1 MKNTIIKLASVA
13 LFLGLTACQ
22 EKLDNDNSNS
32 LGNLSSVYMY
42 NSNANV
48 SFAKSTESGMTKF
61 EIRMSNLRDRNET
74 ITIAATDFFAEYNEK
89 NGTNYKM
96 LPASEYELYEDG
108 NTANK
113 STNGTLN
120 VTLKPGQTAVQV
132 GVKVRPLNENNFPMG
147 VKYAIP
153 LRIVS
158 ASLPILSN
166 KDVVVSLSR
175 PFKTSVAKIKQGY
188 GLGVKVAGNI
198 QGSDEFT
205 VQGMFLFEEFHSYN
219 GSNVNMS
226 LFQGEMLPYTRID
239 AGKIQVKNGGG
250 DSPDDWAET
259 TDIAIKKWV
268 QITFTYKDSFLKLYI
283 NGKLIKTYQ
292 RPSLKVSPGMRINIE
307 NTQTSYSANRY
318 FREFRVWNRVL
329 TDAEIVDGLY
339 LPVDPTSKGLVVYLP
354 ITKKD
359 GFKDMS
365 KYDNTTIYR
374 KGTSSFNTGEQDGDS
389 YVKDIDEAT
398 FTSTIEWKENVK
410 FPSEILDTEDQ

>member
-1 MKNTIIKLASVA
+1 MKNTIIKLASAA

-32 LGNLSSVYMY
+32 LGNLSAVYM
-42 NSNANV
+42 NDNNVNV
-48 SFAKSTESGMTKF
+48 SFAKSTESGSTKF
-61 EIRMSNLRDRNET
+61 EIRMSNLRERNET
-74 ITIAATDFFAEYNEK
+74 ITIAATDFFPEYNEK
-89 NGTNYKM
+89 NTTNYKM
-96 LPASEYELYEDG
+96 LPVSEYELYEEG
-108 NTANK
+108 NTTNK
-113 STNGTLN
+113 STNGSLN
-120 VTLKPGQTAVQV
+120 ITLKAGQTAVQV
-132 GVKVRPLNENNFPMG
+132 GVKVRPLNDDTFPLG
-147 VKYAIP
+147 IKYAIP

-166 KDVVVSLSR
+166 KDVVISLSR

-188 GLGVKVAGNI
+188 GLGVKVADNI
-198 QGSDEFT
+198 QGNDEFT

-219 GSNVNMS
+219 NTNVNMS

-250 DSPDDWAET
+250 DSPDDWAESK
-259 TDIAIKKWV
+259 DIAVGKWV

-318 FREFRVWNRVL
+318 FREFRLWNRVL

-339 LPVDPTSKGLVVYLP
+339 LPVDPTSKGLVAYLP

-365 KYDNTTIYR
+365 KYNNTTIYR
-374 KGTSSFNTGEQDGDS
+374 KGTSSYNTGEQDGPS
-389 YVKDIDEAT
+389 YVSDIDEAT
-398 FTSTIEWKENVK
+398 FTPTVEWKENVK
-410 FPSEILDTEDQ
+410 FPSEILDTED

>member
-32 LGNLSSVYMY
+32 LGNLSAVYM
-42 NSNANV
+42 NDNNVNV
-48 SFAKSTESGMTKF
+48 SFAKSTESGSTKF
-61 EIRMSNLRDRNET
+61 EIRMSNLRERNET
-74 ITIAATDFFAEYNEK
+74 ITIAATDFFPEYNEK
-89 NGTNYKM
+89 NTTNYKM
-96 LPASEYELYEDG
+96 LPVSEYELYEEG

-113 STNGTLN
+113 STNGSLN
-120 VTLKPGQTAVQV
+120 ITLKPGQTAVQV
-132 GVKVRPLNENNFPMG
+132 GVKVRPLNDDTFPLG
-147 VKYAIP
+147 IKYAIP

-166 KDVVVSLSR
+166 KDVVISLSR

-188 GLGVKVAGNI
+188 GLGVKVADNI
-198 QGSDEFT
+198 QGNDEFT

-219 GSNVNMS
+219 NTNVNMS

-250 DSPDDWAET
+250 DSPDDWAESK
-259 TDIAIKKWV
+259 DIAVGKWV

-318 FREFRVWNRVL
+318 FREFRLWNRVL

-339 LPVDPTSKGLVVYLP
+339 LPVDPTSKGLVAYLP

-365 KYDNTTIYR
+365 KYNNTTIYR
-374 KGTSSFNTGEQDGDS
+374 KGTSSYNTGEQDGDS

-398 FTSTIEWKENVK
+398 FTPTIEWKENVK
-410 FPSEILDTEDQ
+410 FPSEILDTED

>member
-1 MKNTIIKLASVA
+1 MKNTIIKLASAA

-32 LGNLSSVYMY
+32 LGNLSAVYM
-42 NSNANV
+42 NDNNVNV
-48 SFAKSTESGMTKF
+48 SFAKSTESGSTKF

-74 ITIAATDFFAEYNEK
+74 ITIAATDFFPEYNEK
-89 NGTNYKM
+89 NTTNYKM
-96 LPASEYELYEDG
+96 LPASEYELYEEG

-113 STNGTLN
+113 STNGSLN
-120 VTLKPGQTAVQV
+120 ITLKSGQTAVQV

-166 KDVVVSLSR
+166 KDVVVTLSR

-188 GLGVKVAGNI
+188 ALGVKVADNI

-205 VQGMFLFEEFHSYN
+205 IQGMFLFEEFHSYN
-219 GSNVNMS
+219 NTNVNMS

-259 TDIAIKKWV
+259 SDIAIKKWV

-283 NGKLIKTYQ
+283 NGKLVKTYQ

-318 FREFRVWNRVL
+318 FREFRLWNRVL
-329 TDAEIVDGLY
+329 TDAEIADGLY
-339 LPVDPTSKGLVVYLP
+339 LPVDPDSKGLVVYLP

-365 KYDNTTIYR
+365 KYNNTTIYR
-374 KGTSSFNTGEQDGDS
+374 KGTSYGNTGIQDGDS

-398 FTSTIEWKENVK
+398 FTPTVEWKENVK
-410 FPSEILDTEDQ
+410 FPAETLETEN

>member
-1 MKNTIIKLASVA
+1 MKNTIIKLASAA

-32 LGNLSSVYMY
+32 LGNLSAVYM
-42 NSNANV
+42 NDNNVNV
-48 SFAKSTESGMTKF
+48 SFAKSTESGSTKF
-61 EIRMSNLRDRNET
+61 EIRMSNLRERNET
-74 ITIAATDFFAEYNEK
+74 ITIAATDFFPEYNEK
-89 NGTNYKM
+89 NTTNYKM
-96 LPASEYELYEDG
+96 LPVSEYELYEEG
-108 NTANK
+108 NTTNK
-113 STNGTLN
+113 STNGSLN
-120 VTLKPGQTAVQV
+120 ITLKAGQTAVQV
-132 GVKVRPLNENNFPMG
+132 GVKVRPLNDDTFPLG
-147 VKYAIP
+147 IKYAIP

-166 KDVVVSLSR
+166 KDVVISLSR

-188 GLGVKVAGNI
+188 GLGVKVADNI
-198 QGSDEFT
+198 QGNDEFT
-205 VQGMFLFEEFHSYN
+205 IQGMFLFEEFHSYN
-219 GSNVNMS
+219 NTNVNMS

-250 DSPDDWAET
+250 DSPDDWAESK
-259 TDIAIKKWV
+259 DIAVGKWV

-318 FREFRVWNRVL
+318 FREFRLWNRVL

-339 LPVDPTSKGLVVYLP
+339 LPVDPTSKGLVAYLP

-365 KYDNTTIYR
+365 KYNNTTIYR
-374 KGTSSFNTGEQDGDS
+374 KGTSSYNTGEQDGDS

-398 FTSTIEWKENVK
+398 FTPTIEWKENVK
-410 FPSEILDTEDQ
+410 FPSEILDTED

>member
-32 LGNLSSVYMY
+32 LGNLSAVYM
-42 NSNANV
+42 NDNNVNV
-48 SFAKSTESGMTKF
+48 SFAKSTESGSTKF
-61 EIRMSNLRDRNET
+61 EIRMSNLRERNET
-74 ITIAATDFFAEYNEK
+74 ITIAATDFFPEYNEK
-89 NGTNYKM
+89 NTTNYKM
-96 LPASEYELYEDG
+96 LPTSEYELYEES

-113 STNGTLN
+113 STNGSLN
-120 VTLKPGQTAVQV
+120 ITLKPGQTAVQV
-132 GVKVRPLNENNFPMG
+132 GVKVRPLNDDTFPLG
-147 VKYAIP
+147 IKYAIP

-188 GLGVKVAGNI
+188 GLGVKVADNI
-198 QGSDEFT
+198 QGNDEFT

-219 GSNVNMS
+219 NTNVNMS

-250 DSPDDWAET
+250 DSPDDWAESK
-259 TDIAIKKWV
+259 DIAVGKWV

-283 NGKLIKTYQ
+283 NGKLVKTYQ

-318 FREFRVWNRVL
+318 FREFRLWNRVL
-329 TDAEIVDGLY
+329 TDAEIADGLY
-339 LPVDPTSKGLVVYLP
+339 LPVDPDSKGLVVYLP

-365 KYDNTTIYR
+365 KYNNTTIYR
-374 KGTSSFNTGEQDGDS
+374 KGTSSDNKGIQDGSS
-389 YVKDIDEAT
+389 YVSDIDEAT
-398 FTSTIEWKENVK
+398 FTPTVEWKENVK
-410 FPSEILDTEDQ
+410 FPSEILDTED

>member
-32 LGNLSSVYMY
+32 LGNLSAVYM
-42 NSNANV
+42 NDNNVNV
-48 SFAKSTESGMTKF
+48 SFAKSTESGSTKF

-74 ITIAATDFFAEYNEK
+74 ITIAATDFFPEYNEK
-89 NGTNYKM
+89 NTTNYKM
-96 LPASEYELYEDG
+96 LPASEYELYEEG

-113 STNGTLN
+113 STNGSLN
-120 VTLKPGQTAVQV
+120 ITLKPGQTAVQV

-166 KDVVVSLSR
+166 KDVVVTLSR

-188 GLGVKVAGNI
+188 ALGVKVADNI

-205 VQGMFLFEEFHSYN
+205 IQGMFLFEEFHSYN
-219 GSNVNMS
+219 STNVNMS

-259 TDIAIKKWV
+259 SDIAIKKWV

-283 NGKLIKTYQ
+283 NGKLVKTYQ

-318 FREFRVWNRVL
+318 FREFRLWNRVL
-329 TDAEIVDGLY
+329 TDAEIADGLY
-339 LPVDPTSKGLVVYLP
+339 LPVDPDSKGLVVYLP

-365 KYDNTTIYR
+365 KYNNTTIYR
-374 KGTSSFNTGEQDGDS
+374 KGTSYGNTGIQDGDS

-398 FTSTIEWKENVK
+398 FTPTVEWKENVK
-410 FPSEILDTEDQ
+410 FPAETLETEN

>member
-32 LGNLSSVYMY
+32 LGNLSAVYM
-42 NSNANV
+42 NDNNVNV
-48 SFAKSTESGMTKF
+48 SFAKSTESGSTKF

-74 ITIAATDFFAEYNEK
+74 ITIAATDFFPEYNEK
-89 NGTNYKM
+89 NTTNYKM
-96 LPASEYELYEDG
+96 LPVSEYELYEEG
-108 NTANK
+108 NTTNK
-113 STNGTLN
+113 STNGSLN
-120 VTLKPGQTAVQV
+120 ITLKAGQTAVQV
-132 GVKVRPLNENNFPMG
+132 GVKVRPLNDDTFPLG
-147 VKYAIP
+147 IKYAIP

-166 KDVVVSLSR
+166 KDVVISLSR

-188 GLGVKVAGNI
+188 GLGVKVADNI
-198 QGSDEFT
+198 QGNDEFT

-219 GSNVNMS
+219 NTNVNMS

-250 DSPDDWAET
+250 DSPDDWAESK
-259 TDIAIKKWV
+259 DIAVGKWV

-318 FREFRVWNRVL
+318 FREFRLWNRVL

-339 LPVDPTSKGLVVYLP
+339 LPVDPTSKGLVAYLP

-365 KYDNTTIYR
+365 KYNNTTIYR
-374 KGTSSFNTGEQDGDS
+374 KGTSSYNTGEQDGDS

-398 FTSTIEWKENVK
+398 FTPTVEWKENIK
-410 FPSEILDTEDQ
+410 FPAVGLETE

>member
-113 STNGTLN
+113 STNGSLN
-120 VTLKPGQTAVQV
+120 ITLKPGQTAVQV

-410 FPSEILDTEDQ
+410 FPSEILDTED

>member
-32 LGNLSSVYMY
+32 LGNLSAVYM
-42 NSNANV
+42 NDNNVNV
-48 SFAKSTESGMTKF
+48 SFAKSTESGSTKF

-74 ITIAATDFFAEYNEK
+74 IIIAATDFFPEYNEK
-89 NGTNYKM
+89 NTTNYKM
-96 LPASEYELYEDG
+96 LPASEYELYEEG

-113 STNGTLN
+113 STNGSLN
-120 VTLKPGQTAVQV
+120 ITLKPGQTAVQV

-166 KDVVVSLSR
+166 KDVVVTLSR

-188 GLGVKVAGNI
+188 ALGVKVADNI

-205 VQGMFLFEEFHSYN
+205 IQGMFLFEEFHSYN
-219 GSNVNMS
+219 NTNVNMS

-259 TDIAIKKWV
+259 SDIAIKKWV

-283 NGKLIKTYQ
+283 NGKLVKTYQ

-318 FREFRVWNRVL
+318 FREFRLWNRVL
-329 TDAEIVDGLY
+329 TDAEIADGLY
-339 LPVDPTSKGLVVYLP
+339 LPVDPDSKGLVVYLP

-365 KYDNTTIYR
+365 KYNNTTIYR
-374 KGTSSFNTGEQDGDS
+374 KGTSYGNTGIQDGDS

-398 FTSTIEWKENVK
+398 FTPTVEWKENVK
-410 FPSEILDTEDQ
+410 FPAEILETEN

>member
-32 LGNLSSVYMY
+32 LGNLSAVYM
-42 NSNANV
+42 NDNNVNV
-48 SFAKSTESGMTKF
+48 SFAKSTESGSTKF

-74 ITIAATDFFAEYNEK
+74 ITIAATDFFPEYNEK
-89 NGTNYKM
+89 NTTNYKM
-96 LPASEYELYEDG
+96 LPASEYELYEEG

-113 STNGTLN
+113 STNGSLN
-120 VTLKPGQTAVQV
+120 ITLKPGQTAVQV

-188 GLGVKVAGNI
+188 ALGVKVADNI

-205 VQGMFLFEEFHSYN
+205 IQGMFLFEEFHSYN
-219 GSNVNMS
+219 NTNVNMS

-259 TDIAIKKWV
+259 SDIAIKKWV

-283 NGKLIKTYQ
+283 NGKLVKTYQ

-318 FREFRVWNRVL
+318 FREFRLWNRVL
-329 TDAEIVDGLY
+329 TDAEIADGLY
-339 LPVDPTSKGLVVYLP
+339 LPVDPDSKGLVVYLP

-365 KYDNTTIYR
+365 KYNNTTIYR
-374 KGTSSFNTGEQDGDS
+374 KGTSSDNKGIQDGPS
-389 YVKDIDEAT
+389 YVSDIDEAT
-398 FTSTIEWKENVK
+398 FTSTVEWKENVK
-410 FPSEILDTEDQ
+410 FPAEILETEN